1 MLLCPWDF
9 PGKSTRVGCHIFLQ
23 GIFPTQ
29 GAKLCLLHCRW
40 ILYSLSH
47 QGNSKGNWTNPP
59 NRLSHLLR
67 ALYLKQ
73 HDTQKQARIPASA
86 PEQTSE
92 LCPGNETG
100 LIEPSSI
107 WNKMWESS
115 SLKGFI
121 KNNGFGAK
129 QLLEFSTVYC
139 NPHSQRLWHSQE
151 NRNRYFSGTLLLFW
165 RSNGCWQFR
174 TRQNSKS

>member
-1 MLLCPWDF
+1 M
-9 PGKSTRVGCHIFLQ
+9 STGNTGVGSLSLLQ

-29 GAKLCLLHCRW
+29 GAKLCLLYCRW

-139 NPHSQRLWHSQE
+139 NPHSQGFGIVNKADRC
-151 NRNRYFSGTLLLFW
+151 FFGTLLLFPW
-165 RSNGCWQFR
+165 SSGCCQFDLWFLCLF
-174 TRQNSKS
+174 